1 MATKSVR
8 LSLPPFKEGDLI
20 LSTKDILFPSAFGP
34 ASRVLGGE
42 IGRISKIVKNARIQD
57 VNPFCDDDE
66 YEKKI
71 GGHSTILD
79 VLWLTGEHVGC
90 CTATHKSTVV
100 KILDADEVDAGFDSE
115 PEL

>member
-1 MATKSVR
+1 MVKKTVR
-8 LSLPPFKEGDLI
+8 LSRPPFKVGDLV

-34 ASRVLGGE
+34 ASRVMGGE
-42 IGRISKIVKNARIQD
+42 LGRIVKIVKNARIQD

-71 GGHSTILD
+71 GGHSTVLD
-79 VLWLTGEHVGC
+79 VLWLTGEHVDC

-100 KILDADEVDAGFDSE
+100 KILDADELEAGFTSE